1 MVSTLGRKDSRA
13 RTPPS
18 TSSLSGLEL
27 AADESRRTDELY
39 SCSVRPRRIIFPLLF
54 SESLTLYLLVLFQ
67 ALSLLTPLARQVH
80 WQLSLWILVGLLV
93 VVVPAVQG
101 WVLMRGTKS
110 AFVFCLESR
119 IALQLQDELT
129 LCPISCGNRERKYD
143 EDWAG
148 SSSVLCDAGHVLPP
162 SYPGTDAALLQ
173 LVQCVPLRCETVP
186 QTPSY

>member
-1 MVSTLGRKDSRA
+1 MGSALGRKDSRA

-18 TSSLSGLEL
+18 TSSLLRHAG
-27 AADESRRTDELY
+27 DESRRTEEPY

-67 ALSLLTPLARQVH
+67 ALSLLTPSARQIH

-110 AFVFCLESR
+110 AFVFCPGSR
-119 IALQLQDELT
+119 IALQLQDGLT
-129 LCPISCGNRERKYD
+129 LCPISFGNRERIYN
-143 EDWAG
+143 
-148 SSSVLCDAGHVLPP
+148 
-162 SYPGTDAALLQ
+162 
-173 LVQCVPLRCETVP
+173 
-186 QTPSY
+186 